1 MRLSPNKIEYLAEKV
16 LEMIE
21 TNPQI
26 HIQTN
31 SDLVYRVIADTVYDD
46 IKTEDEIDDEVE
58 ELLEQ
63 YRSQVRS
70 MEMDVGALRS
80 KMKREIAKK
89 RGFLI

>member
-21 TNPQI
+21 ADPQV

-31 SDLVYRVIADTVYDD
+31 PDLIYRVVADTIYDD

-63 YRSQVRS
+63 YGSKVRA
-70 MEMDVGALRS
+70 MEMDVGALRT

-89 RGFLI
+89 RGFLL